1 MLHQEERQSTTTVEL
16 NGHNYYVVDQDR
28 SKGDRRCDGKAT
40 SDFFKVEETTTIINN
55 VRESKRV
62 KKRKDQEEAAYQEQ
76 ALAGSK
82 LALAAWAA
90 LAVDVSVI
98 EGSFT
103 VNVNEE
109 QDQLEVV
116 SEVVSS
122 KKKKRKSKIEEVMDD
137 NRARQRLQKKSVE
150 QNPVDGNGIPSAPFM
165 LRPPESGVRC
175 AGRHDTTR
183 LLWLHEYY
191 VVHEE
196 TVGKATKS
204 IYQALQFMLGVH
216 IPDGL
221 IPNITELMR
230 RSIWVLGIRY
240 VAAAHV
246 QQYRDGSARYI
257 FHTEYNDEDARTC
270 LFGTCPEVVRVE
282 NCLKWHEMKDVSTE
296 VPRVVHAEDVQNRR
310 LHVAGR
316 ANHYVCGVTAVEDLV
331 THTYS
336 LARLPRIGFCMYPEE
351 RLGMEINSPSM
362 MWEHIEEIFTKIRM
376 CMSAAR
382 QGTSSATFSMPLLCT
397 VYAFWQVSHLVLHIH

>member
-1 MLHQEERQSTTTVEL
+1 MFHQEERQATTTVEL
-16 NGHNYYVVDQDR
+16 KGHNYYVLDQDR

-40 SDFFKVEETTTIINN
+40 SDFFNVEETSTTIDN
-55 VRESKRV
+55 VRESRRI
-62 KKRKDQEEAAYQEQ
+62 KKRRDMIDAAVALAQKEEEARRCREDVLET
-76 ALAGSK
+76 ALYETIDPHAQN
-82 LALAAWAA
+82 A
-90 LAVDVSVI
+90 
-98 EGSFT
+98 T
-103 VNVNEE
+103 
-109 QDQLEVV
+109 
-116 SEVVSS
+116 SS
-122 KKKKRKSKIEEVMDD
+122 KKKKRSSKIE
-137 NRARQRLQKKSVE
+137 
-150 QNPVDGNGIPSAPFM
+150 QNPEDGNGIPSALFM

-191 VVHEE
+191 VVHEG

-216 IPDGL
+216 IPDGV
-221 IPNITELMR
+221 IPNMTELMR

-246 QQYRDGSARYI
+246 QQYRDGSEGYI

-397 VYAFWQVSHLVLHIH
+397 VYAFWQVSHLVLHIN

>member
-1 MLHQEERQSTTTVEL
+1 MFHQEERQATTTVECK
-16 NGHNYYVVDQDR
+16 VITIMWWTKIEA
-28 SKGDRRCDGKAT
+28 KGIGGVMEKQRQIFFNNEDT
-40 SDFFKVEETTTIINN
+40 STTIDN
-55 VRESKRV
+55 VRESRRI
-62 KKRKDQEEAAYQEQ
+62 KKRRDMIDAAVALAQKEEEARRCREDVLET
-76 ALAGSK
+76 ALYETIDPHAQN
-82 LALAAWAA
+82 A
-90 LAVDVSVI
+90 
-98 EGSFT
+98 T
-103 VNVNEE
+103 
-109 QDQLEVV
+109 
-116 SEVVSS
+116 SS
-122 KKKKRKSKIEEVMDD
+122 KKKKRSSKIE
-137 NRARQRLQKKSVE
+137 
-150 QNPVDGNGIPSAPFM
+150 QNPEDGNGIPSAPFM

-191 VVHEE
+191 VVHEG

-216 IPDGL
+216 IPDGV
-221 IPNITELMR
+221 IPNMTELMR

-246 QQYRDGSARYI
+246 QQYRDGSEGYI

-282 NCLKWHEMKDVSTE
+282 NCLKWHEMKNVSTE
-296 VPRVVHAEDVQNRR
+296 VPRVVHAEDVHNRR

-336 LARLPRIGFCMYPEE
+336 LARLPRIGFCMYPKE

-362 MWEHIEEIFTKIRM
+362 MWEHIEEIFTKTRI

-397 VYAFWQVSHLVLHIH
+397 VYAFWQVSHLVLHIN